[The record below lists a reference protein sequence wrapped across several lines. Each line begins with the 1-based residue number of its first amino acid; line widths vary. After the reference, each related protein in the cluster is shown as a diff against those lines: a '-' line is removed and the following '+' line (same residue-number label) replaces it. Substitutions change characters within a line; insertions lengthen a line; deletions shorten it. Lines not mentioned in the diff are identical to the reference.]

1 MAILEDVPGI
11 SFTIQVAGREA
22 VEYDDPN
29 AADQE
34 AAGSANCPT
43 STRYIECVD
52 GAEFSIKGHVTGD
65 YDWGYRN
72 HCLNSRLFV
81 DGDQVRGWVLKE
93 EDMVRGRGLKT
104 FEGRKAFCPR
114 TNRWVLQRC
123 QFSAISTVDDS
134 KKDRVERDTKVAKD
148 LGLIEIRIFRC
159 LYLGHT
165 TITHHRPSLRGTRQ
179 LELAEKSLKG
189 RAMSHGTSFSRTEHI
204 ATPLHC
210 RTRELEEDHG
220 PIAVFRF
227 YYRSR
232 DALKRE
238 MVIPRTPSPSPRPKQ
253 EIANM
258 SRAELE
264 RLAQER
270 LDQLRGAGNA
280 KQERK
285 PIVKRERDEI
295 IALDDE
301 NARPAKFSRR
311 PLKQE
316 EEIIDLTDD

>member
-1 MAILEDVPGI
+1 MAIIEDVPGI
-11 SFTIQVAGREA
+11 SFSIQVAGRDA

-29 AADQE
+29 ATDQE
-34 AAGSANCPT
+34 SAGTANCPT
-43 STRYIECVD
+43 STRYIECID
-52 GAEFSIKGHVTGD
+52 GAEFGIKGQVTGD

-72 HCLNSRLFV
+72 HCLNSRVRV
-81 DGDQVRGWVLKE
+81 DGEQLIGWVLKE
-93 EDMVRGRGLKT
+93 EDLVRGLGRKT
-104 FEGRKAFCPR
+104 LEGRKAFCPR

-148 LGLIEIRIFRC
+148 LGLIEIQVFRC
-159 LYLGHT
+159 IHLGNT
-165 TITHHRPSLRGTRQ
+165 PIRHRPSLRGTRE

-204 ATPLHC
+204 RTPVHC
-210 RTRELEEDHG
+210 STRDLDEDHG

-238 MVIPRTPSPSPRPKQ
+238 MVIPRTPSLSPGPKQ

-270 LDQLRGAGNA
+270 LNQLRGVGNV

-285 PIVKRERDEI
+285 PVVKRERNEI
-295 IALDDE
+295 IVLDDG
-301 NARPAKFSRR
+301 NARPAKVSRR
-311 PLKQE
+311 SLKQE
-316 EEIIDLTDD
+316 EGVIDLTDD

>member
-11 SFTIQVAGREA
+11 SFKIQVAGHDA
-22 VEYDDPN
+22 IEYDDPN
-29 AADQE
+29 EEESTA
-34 AAGSANCPT
+34 PT
-43 STRYIECVD
+43 RYPISTKYIECID
-52 GAEFSIKGHVTGD
+52 GAEFGIKALITRDH
-65 YDWGYRN
+65 DWGYKN
-72 HCLNSRLFV
+72 HSLTLRIYV
-81 DGDQVRGWVLKE
+81 DGEHVRGCVVRE
-93 EDMVRGRGLKT
+93 EDLLGGSMAKV
-104 FEGRKAFCPR
+104 FEGREAYCTR

-134 KKDRVERDTKVAKD
+134 KKDRVERDVKVAKN
-148 LGLIEIRIFRC
+148 LGLIEIRVSRC
-159 LYLGHT
+159 IYLGNVAG
-165 TITHHRPSLRGTRQ
+165 IHRPSLIKTKE

-204 ATPLHC
+204 RPVNYC
-210 RTRELEEDHG
+210 DTRVLDEDHG

-238 MVIPRTPSPSPRPKQ
+238 MVIPRTPSPSPVPKR

-270 LDQLRGAGNA
+270 LNQLRGGGNV

-285 PIVKRERDEI
+285 PIVKRERTEI
-295 IALDDE
+295 IDLSGGH
-301 NARPAKFSRR
+301 ARPAKLSRR
-311 PLKQE
+311 SLKQE
-316 EEIIDLTDD
+316 GDVIDLTSD

>member
-11 SFTIQVAGREA
+11 SFKVRVAGLNA
-22 VEYDDPN
+22 VEYDDPSALEQEPAGP
-29 AADQE
+29 AA
-34 AAGSANCPT
+34 CPT
-43 STRYIECVD
+43 SAKYIECID
-52 GAEFSIKGHVTGD
+52 GAEFSIEGHVTGA

-72 HCLNSRLFV
+72 HCLNSRIYV
-81 DGDQVRGWVLKE
+81 DGEQVRGWVLRE
-93 EDMVRGRGLKT
+93 RDVNTGRGRKV
-104 FEGRKAFCPR
+104 FEGRKAFCRR

-134 KKDRVERDTKVAKD
+134 KKDRVEHDIKVAKD
-148 LGLIEIRIFRC
+148 LGLIEIRVSRSI
-159 LYLGHT
+159 YLGRVPT
-165 TITHHRPSLRGTRQ
+165 YQRPSPRETKE

-189 RAMSHGTSFSRTEHI
+189 RAMSHGMSYSRSDIIRKPH
-204 ATPLHC
+204 HC
-210 RTRELEEDHG
+210 NTKDLDEDHG

-238 MVIPRTPSPSPRPKQ
+238 MVIPRTPSPSPVPKQ

-270 LDQLRGAGNA
+270 LNQLRGNGNM

-285 PIVKRERDEI
+285 PIVKRERTEI
-295 IALDDE
+295 IDLSDG
-301 NARPAKFSRR
+301 NARPAKHSRR
-311 PLKQE
+311 SLKQE
-316 EEIIDLTDD
+316 EDIVDLTSD